1 MMLLNDYAS
10 AFRSVGGPSRYSIWR
25 PSIAAIL
32 AVWLFHY
39 LSLTLAGSMVLS
51 NAELVPLRR
60 LIPVGAGIV
69 VSLGVVALVDLAW
82 DRPIWLRGLM
92 VLAVAWLAP
101 IPYALLNLAV
111 FPELSPDQPAFQR
124 LVGMW
129 TGFSHLFF
137 AITIAIL
144 TVQYSVKLRERQDRF
159 DRITRLVREAELQA
173 LRYQVNPH
181 FLFNA
186 LNSVASLLSDRNLDE
201 AERMVENLAE
211 YYQRVLAA
219 GPEHEVPLRDEIEAQ
234 ESYLAIEKVRFPDR
248 LDVQVKAPP
257 ELAYALVP
265 KLILQP
271 LVENVIKHSAGR
283 STGRV
288 LIEIEARADNGN
300 LLLQV
305 QDTRSEDLSP
315 RTAPSRNGAGLHNI
329 EARLRALHEDA
340 ASLSAQALPM
350 GFRVV
355 IRLPLRMA
363 P

>member
-1 MMLLNDYAS
+1 M
-10 AFRSVGGPSRYSIWR
+10 
-25 PSIAAIL
+25 
-32 AVWLFHY
+32 
-39 LSLTLAGSMVLS
+39 
-51 NAELVPLRR
+51 
-60 LIPVGAGIV
+60 
-69 VSLGVVALVDLAW
+69 
-82 DRPIWLRGLM
+82 
-92 VLAVAWLAP
+92 
-101 IPYALLNLAV
+101 
-111 FPELSPDQPAFQR
+111 
-124 LVGMW
+124 
-129 TGFSHLFF
+129 
-137 AITIAIL
+137 
-144 TVQYSVKLRERQDRF
+144 
-159 DRITRLVREAELQA
+159 
-173 LRYQVNPH
+173 
-181 FLFNA
+181 
-186 LNSVASLLSDRNLDE
+186 
-201 AERMVENLAE
+201 
-211 YYQRVLAA
+211 LAA
-219 GPEHEVPLRDEIEAQ
+219 SDPKRVGSDLNRLLPKPRIDPVQLPQQRRPGEPVRDHAHSGGGGLALDLFGRALGRGVEVLPTRAQHLDLGLTGALDEIEAQ

-288 LIEIEARADNGN
+288 LIEIEARADNGD